1 MLESLGWAWILPSLW
16 RKGSLLPLIWDSSLT
31 QGPEDHGARR
41 TFSSGVWP
49 TRGEVSVYAPPC
61 STTHFRGLVVCHV
74 EMEKGRE
81 NPDWGLVV
89 EEQGALNCVGI

>member
-1 MLESLGWAWILPSLW
+1 MCGQP
-16 RKGSLLPLIWDSSLT
+16 
-31 QGPEDHGARR
+31 
-41 TFSSGVWP
+41 
-49 TRGEVSVYAPPC
+49 RGEVSVYAPPC

>member
-1 MLESLGWAWILPSLW
+1 M
-16 RKGSLLPLIWDSSLT
+16 
-31 QGPEDHGARR
+31 
-41 TFSSGVWP
+41 
-49 TRGEVSVYAPPC
+49 SVYAPPC
-61 STTHFRGLVVCHV
+61 STKHFRGLVVCHV

>member
-1 MLESLGWAWILPSLW
+1 MGPGEPSL
-16 RKGSLLPLIWDSSLT
+16 RVCGQP
-31 QGPEDHGARR
+31 
-41 TFSSGVWP
+41 
-49 TRGEVSVYAPPC
+49 RGEVSVYAPPC

-81 NPDWGLVV
+81 NPDWGLGV